1 MRKERQGHSFTCT
14 EDMKSLVQGK
24 EFETQIGDLATS
36 SLVCHLLA
44 SSVKRGWRKAPGSSG
59 SKWTVPGSNRH
70 YGGAK
75 ERPSG
80 RPGLW
85 AEREGGP
92 GRAGFLTSAYQSFC
106 RKHSPGFPCP

>member
-1 MRKERQGHSFTCT
+1 MRRKERQGHSFTCT

-24 EFETQIGDLATS
+24 EFETKIGDLAGFRPS
-36 SLVCHLLA
+36 SLVCRLLA

-70 YGGAK
+70 YSGAK

-80 RPGLW
+80 RPGLR
-85 AEREGGP
+85 AERKEGLGE
-92 GRAGFLTSAYQSFC
+92 RAS
-106 RKHSPGFPCP
+106 